1 MTLLI
6 TGGASGIGAATA
18 RLAAE
23 RGHKVAINYRSRD
36 AQAKKVVADITA
48 KGGQA
53 VALPADVSREA
64 DIVRLFDAA
73 EKALGPIT
81 HLVNSAGIGLNARVA
96 DFDAAALERLFTV
109 NTVGL
114 MLCCREAA
122 RRMSTKR
129 GGKGGVVV
137 NVSSM
142 AGTIG
147 GRPGASAYA
156 ASKAAVDSFTMGFA
170 KDVAPRRHP
179 GRVAAAGHDR
189 DEMTEKTLADRPSA
203 RRSKSTIAMG
213 RVGQAQE
220 IANAIVWLLSDE
232 ASFISGVTLD
242 ASGGGFVFGKQLS
255 LGCGARS
262 ARLRL
267 ARSAVLSSAMRR
279 RAGARALE
287 WAMTSV
293 PASCRPAPFP

>member
-18 RLAAE
+18 KLAAA

-36 AQAKKVVADITA
+36 AAAKAVVADITA
-48 KGGQA
+48 TGGQA

-64 DIVRLFDAA
+64 DIQRLFDAA

-81 HLVNSAGIGLNARVA
+81 HLVNSAGIGASARVE
-96 DFDAAALERLFTV
+96 DFDAAVLARLFAV

-122 RRMSTKR
+122 RRMSTKH
-129 GGKGGVVV
+129 GGKGGVIV

-142 AGTIG
+142 AATIG
-147 GRPGASAYA
+147 GRPGVSANA

-170 KDVAPRRHP
+170 KEVAHEGIRAVSLRP
-179 GRVAAAGHDR
+179 GMIET
-189 DEMTEKTLADRPSA
+189 EMTERTLADREVRA
-203 RRSKSTIAMG
+203 AIESTIAMG
-213 RVGQAQE
+213 RVGQAGE
-220 IANAIVWLLSDE
+220 IANAILWLLSDE

-242 ASGGGFVFGKQLS
+242 ASGGGFVFGK
-255 LGCGARS
+255 R
-262 ARLRL
+262 
-267 ARSAVLSSAMRR
+267 
-279 RAGARALE
+279 
-287 WAMTSV
+287 
-293 PASCRPAPFP
+293 

>member
-18 RLAAE
+18 KLAAS
-23 RGHKVAINYRSRD
+23 RGHKVAINYRSRE
-36 AQAKKVVADITA
+36 AEAKKVVADIAA
-48 KGGQA
+48 KGGQV
-53 VALPADVSREA
+53 VALAADVSREA
-64 DIVRLFDAA
+64 DISGLFDSA

-81 HLVNSAGIGLNARVA
+81 HLVNSAGIGTSPTRVA
-96 DFDAAALERLFTV
+96 DFDAAVLARLFAV

-137 NVSSM
+137 NISSM

-170 KDVAPRRHP
+170 KDVALEGIRAVSLRP
-179 GRVAAAGHDR
+179 GMIET
-189 DEMTEKTLADRPSA
+189 EMTERTLADRA
-203 RRSKSTIAMG
+203 VRAAIESTIAMG
-213 RVGQAQE
+213 RVGQARE
-220 IANAIVWLLSDE
+220 IANAILWLLSDE

-242 ASGGGFVFGKQLS
+242 ASGGGFVFGK
-255 LGCGARS
+255 R
-262 ARLRL
+262 
-267 ARSAVLSSAMRR
+267 
-279 RAGARALE
+279 
-287 WAMTSV
+287 
-293 PASCRPAPFP
+293 

>member
-18 RLAAE
+18 KLAAS
-23 RGHKVAINYRSRD
+23 RGHKVAINYRSRG
-36 AQAKKVVADITA
+36 AEAKKVVADIAA

-53 VALPADVSREA
+53 VALAADVSREA
-64 DIVRLFDAA
+64 DISGLFDSA

-81 HLVNSAGIGLNARVA
+81 HLVNSAGIGTSPTRVA
-96 DFDAAALERLFTV
+96 DFDAAVLARLFAV
-109 NTVGL
+109 NAVGL

-170 KDVAPRRHP
+170 KDVALEGIRAVSLRP
-179 GRVAAAGHDR
+179 GMIET
-189 DEMTEKTLADRPSA
+189 EMTERTLADRA
-203 RRSKSTIAMG
+203 VRAAIESTIAMG
-213 RVGQAQE
+213 RIGQARE
-220 IANAIVWLLSDE
+220 IANAILWLLSDE

-242 ASGGGFVFGKQLS
+242 ASGGGFVFGK
-255 LGCGARS
+255 R
-262 ARLRL
+262 
-267 ARSAVLSSAMRR
+267 
-279 RAGARALE
+279 
-287 WAMTSV
+287 
-293 PASCRPAPFP
+293 

>member
-18 RLAAE
+18 KLAAS
-23 RGHKVAINYRSRD
+23 RGHKVAINYRSRE
-36 AQAKKVVADITA
+36 AEAKKVVADIAA

-53 VALPADVSREA
+53 VALAADVSREA
-64 DIVRLFDAA
+64 DISGLFDSA

-81 HLVNSAGIGLNARVA
+81 HLVNSAGIGTSPTRVA
-96 DFDAAALERLFTV
+96 DFDAAVLARLFAV
-109 NTVGL
+109 NAVGL

-170 KDVAPRRHP
+170 KDVALEGIRAVSLRP
-179 GRVAAAGHDR
+179 GMIET
-189 DEMTEKTLADRPSA
+189 EMTERTLADRA
-203 RRSKSTIAMG
+203 VRAAIESTIAMG

-220 IANAIVWLLSDE
+220 IANAILWLLSDE

-242 ASGGGFVFGKQLS
+242 ASGGGFVFGK
-255 LGCGARS
+255 R
-262 ARLRL
+262 
-267 ARSAVLSSAMRR
+267 
-279 RAGARALE
+279 
-287 WAMTSV
+287 
-293 PASCRPAPFP
+293 

>member
-6 TGGASGIGAATA
+6 TGGASGIGAETA
-18 RLAAE
+18 RRAAA
-23 RGHKVAINYRSRD
+23 RGHRVAINYRSREAD
-36 AQAKKVVADITA
+36 AKKVVADIVG

-64 DIVRLFDAA
+64 DILRLFDAA
-73 EKALGPIT
+73 EEALGPIT
-81 HLVNSAGIGLNARVA
+81 HLVNSAGIGSAPTRVQ
-96 DFDAAALERLFTV
+96 DLDAAVLANLFAV

-170 KDVAPRRHP
+170 KDVALEGIRAVSLRP
-179 GRVAAAGHDR
+179 GMIET
-189 DEMTEKTLADRPSA
+189 EMTEKTLADREVRA
-203 RRSKSTIAMG
+203 ALESTIAMG
-213 RVGQAQE
+213 RVGQAHE
-220 IANAIVWLLSDE
+220 IANAILWLLSDE

-242 ASGGGFVFGKQLS
+242 ASGGGFVFGK
-255 LGCGARS
+255 R
-262 ARLRL
+262 
-267 ARSAVLSSAMRR
+267 
-279 RAGARALE
+279 
-287 WAMTSV
+287 
-293 PASCRPAPFP
+293 

>member
-18 RLAAE
+18 RLAAK

-36 AQAKKVVADITA
+36 AQAKKVVADITGT
-48 KGGQA
+48 GGQA
-53 VALPADVSREA
+53 IALPADVSREA
-64 DIVRLFDAA
+64 DILSLFDAA

-81 HLVNSAGIGLNARVA
+81 HLVNSAGIGLNSRVA

-114 MLCCREAA
+114 ILCCREAA

-170 KDVAPRRHP
+170 KDVALEGIRAVSLRP
-179 GRVAAAGHDR
+179 GMIET
-189 DEMTEKTLADRPSA
+189 EMTEKTLADREARSA
-203 RRSKSTIAMG
+203 IESTIAMG

-220 IANAIVWLLSDE
+220 IANAVVWLLSDE

-242 ASGGGFVFGKQLS
+242 ASGGGFVFGKRWA
-255 LGCGARS
+255 GGAPLQWRVMVF
-262 ARLRL
+262 RT
-267 ARSAVLSSAMRR
+267 
-279 RAGARALE
+279 AGFQ
-287 WAMTSV
+287 
-293 PASCRPAPFP
+293 PAS